1 MGYAPCFS
9 HLSRLRGR
17 STRSAER
24 GGWGHL
30 SASVFA
36 SAPHPG
42 PPPQAGE
49 GDAKRSGRDAR
60 GFFDDRKAHA
70 GLVAVFF
77 RNLAPALFGLFT
89 GLERAFDLGRAFHEL
104 VEVHRAELAANHPEI
119 AALCHDSLLAYSPPS
134 TFIPKS
140 SSSHFPASFAPCN
153 SLVS

>member
-49 GDAKRSGRDAR
+49 GEAKPSGRHAR
-60 GFFDDRKAHA
+60 GLFDDRKAHA

-119 AALCHDSLLAYSPPS
+119 AALCHHSLLTYSS
-134 TFIPKS
+134 AWTLISESCFLNCA
-140 SSSHFPASFAPCN
+140 AS
-153 SLVS
+153 VE

>member
-36 SAPHPG
+36 SAPYPG

-49 GDAKRSGRDAR
+49 GEEAPSGRHAR
-60 GFFDDRKAHA
+60 GLFDDRKAHA

-77 RNLAPALFGLFT
+77 P
-89 GLERAFDLGRAFHEL
+89 
-104 VEVHRAELAANHPEI
+104 P
-119 AALCHDSLLAYSPPS
+119 SPPTPLLLPPPCVRS
-134 TFIPKS
+134 PL
-140 SSSHFPASFAPCN
+140 PAPVV
-153 SLVS
+153 L